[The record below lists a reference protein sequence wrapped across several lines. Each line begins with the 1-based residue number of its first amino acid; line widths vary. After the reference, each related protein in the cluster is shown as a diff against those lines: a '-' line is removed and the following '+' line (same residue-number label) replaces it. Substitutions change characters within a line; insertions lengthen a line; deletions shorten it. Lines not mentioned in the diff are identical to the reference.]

1 MKVLRVVGLILG
13 IMLILGG
20 AALMVAS
27 FALEKTQGVVERQ
40 LQSGGLQGPV
50 QGTVTA
56 INDRFVTVRF
66 TDTQGEDHTAT
77 AAEATTRPPKVG
89 DLVAVLYDPDD
100 PSLVVIADLPMTPL
114 STAGSRLKTIGIVS
128 LVCGGLILT
137 ASIVGFVLA
146 RRTPQQ
152 QRQPFP
158 SAGYGPPPGTGFPV
172 QPGSQY
178 PPAGQYPP
186 AQYPPAQY
194 PPGGQYPA
202 TQYPPAGQDPINPY
216 SPGQYPPNQYQPAPY
231 PASQNPASQNPAS
244 QNLPGQNPFGP
255 ES

>member
-89 DLVAVLYDPDD
+89 DRVAVLYDPDD

-114 STAGSRLKTIGIVS
+114 STAGSRLKTLGIVS
-128 LVCGGLILT
+128 LVCGGLILI
-137 ASIVGFVLA
+137 ASVVGFVLA

-152 QRQPFP
+152 QLQPFP
-158 SAGYGPPPGTGFPV
+158 SSGYGPPRGTGFPV

-178 PPAGQYPP
+178 PSAGEYPP
-186 AQYPPAQY
+186 AQYPPA
-194 PPGGQYPA
+194 GQYPA
-202 TQYPPAGQDPINPY
+202 ARYPPAGQYPTNPY
-216 SPGQYPPNQYQPAPY
+216 PPGQYPRNQYQPAPY
-231 PASQNPASQNPAS
+231 PPNQNPAGPNPASQNSPGP
-244 QNLPGQNPFGP
+244 NLPGQNPFGP